1 MKKFVVFALFAVLL
15 ACAAAP
21 AFAAP
26 APKAGWPSQLKFM
39 SGPPGGNWF
48 ALGNAFADL
57 WSREVLQT
65 TSSTGGGVSNIIN
78 ADVKKG
84 DFGFSVTSLLGAAIK
99 GEQDFLGRPTKN
111 SVVMANLYTQYT
123 YFIMRKDFAKKHN
136 INKLG
141 DVFDKKIPVRMATL
155 KPGTASEFVVKS
167 LFMKGYGIT
176 YKDIKKVGG
185 SVEFASY
192 DGGADLLADNLV
204 DMFAFSVGS
213 VVLGVV
219 SVLSF
224 FHWGFLILP
233 LTGVLLGVAGLV
245 NLARVEGARVGV
257 YLSCTG
263 IGLSLLLGVGLYGLS
278 VYRYYHTT
286 PPGYLLVDYNLLES
300 DDPNKPFP
308 DTAYELEGE
317 RVFIRGYMYSSRQQ
331 TGLRSFVMSRDN
343 GVCAYC
349 LPNPKV
355 TDQVFVELAGDREAA
370 YTTRLIGVGGVFSM
384 KLDDPK
390 RKYGGV
396 VYHIEADYLR

>member
-1 MKKFVVFALFAVLL
+1 MGSEFRE
-15 ACAAAP
+15 
-21 AFAAP
+21 
-26 APKAGWPSQLKFM
+26 QLK
-39 SGPPGGNWF
+39 GTYHDYEKDYGQDAP
-48 ALGNAFADL
+48 
-57 WSREVLQT
+57 VLYQA
-65 TSSTGGGVSNIIN
+65 IN
-78 ADVKKG
+78 
-84 DFGFSVTSLLGAAIK
+84 
-99 GEQDFLGRPTKN
+99 P
-111 SVVMANLYTQYT
+111 
-123 YFIMRKDFAKKHN
+123 
-136 INKLG
+136 
-141 DVFDKKIPVRMATL
+141 
-155 KPGTASEFVVKS
+155 
-167 LFMKGYGIT
+167 
-176 YKDIKKVGG
+176 
-185 SVEFASY
+185 
-192 DGGADLLADNLV
+192 
-204 DMFAFSVGS
+204 FSVGS

-355 TDQVFVELAGDREAA
+355 TDQVFVKLAGDREAA